1 MRKVERR
8 NSSRLRMASTISF
21 WICSLMVILKD
32 LSRCFTILVF
42 QSQSEADQKGGLC
55 SEVGGAEGKH
65 KVPRSYSHPTTR
77 KPRVLGTPAASSA
90 HSRQDR
96 ARMGPENACS
106 FTDLRM
112 TNFSSGQNRFPD
124 YETLDLGEQNTIY
137 SFGFR
142 A

>member
-21 WICSLMVILKD
+21 LICSLMVILKD

-42 QSQSEADQKGGLC
+42 QSQSEADQKGGSLLRGRWC
-55 SEVGGAEGKH
+55 
-65 KVPRSYSHPTTR
+65 RR
-77 KPRVLGTPAASSA
+77 KAQGPSVLLASSA

-112 TNFSSGQNRFPD
+112 TTSSKG
-124 YETLDLGEQNTIY
+124 
-137 SFGFR
+137 
-142 A
+142 